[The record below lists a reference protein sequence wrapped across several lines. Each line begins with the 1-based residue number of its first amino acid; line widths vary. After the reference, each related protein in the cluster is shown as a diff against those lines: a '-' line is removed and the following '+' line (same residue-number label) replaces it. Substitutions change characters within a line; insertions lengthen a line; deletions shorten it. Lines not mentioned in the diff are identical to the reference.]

1 MKLHTEL
8 KGIEPGSAEIKDDL
22 PSRKVVEMTP
32 YPIIL
37 IGIAVIWIAFE
48 IWLVVRDRILGKGK
62 PAKDRG
68 TLYFNFVAIVLGLT
82 LAGFLNGKSGYFF
95 PGGRSNLGFW
105 IGIAIMMLGFALRIW
120 AVVTLG
126 ASFRTTVETH
136 RDQAVVENGP
146 YRLIRHPSYSGLI
159 LMCIGDGVALQN
171 WLSLAIAVILPL
183 VALLYR
189 IHVEEQTLVSSMG
202 SNYQEYQNKTKKLI
216 PWVW

>member
-1 MKLHTEL
+1 
-8 KGIEPGSAEIKDDL
+8 
-22 PSRKVVEMTP
+22 MTL

-37 IGIAVIWIAFE
+37 TAVTAIWVAFE
-48 IWLVVRDRILGKGK
+48 IWLVVRDRIRGKGK

-68 TLYFNFVAIVLGLT
+68 TLYFNFIAIVLGLT
-82 LAGFLNGKSGYFF
+82 LAGFLNGKSRYFF
-95 PGGRSNLGFW
+95 PGGRSDTGFW
-105 IGIAIMMLGFALRIW
+105 IGIAIMVLGFALRIW
-120 AVVTLG
+120 AVTTLG

-136 RDQAVVENGP
+136 TNQAVVDRGP

-189 IHVEEQTLVSSMG
+189 IHIEEQTLVSSIG
-202 SNYQEYQNKTKKLI
+202 SDYQKYQSKTKRLI